1 MRENKVKTLWSK
13 GECAV
18 TGWLAIPSGLSAE
31 MMAQQDFDAVTVD
44 MQHGCADYS
53 DMLSML
59 QAISTTDK
67 TPFVR
72 VPWNDPAIIGRVLD
86 AGAFGVIVPMV
97 NTAAECRAF
106 VEACRYYPEG
116 GRSVGP
122 IRAGLYG
129 GADYFANANTT
140 VITMAM
146 IEHKDGVANLDE
158 ILATPG
164 LDSIFVGP
172 SDLAVSMGHT
182 PGFDPK
188 WDDVNE
194 TIALIADRCIK
205 AGVVPGIHVGSVE
218 YGQKMRDLGYKFIAY
233 LSDFRMLQIAYAR
246 ALPSFRAG
254 KPAPDAP

>member
-13 GECAV
+13 GETAI
-18 TGWLAIPSGLSAE
+18 TGWLAIPSSLSAE

-44 MQHGCADYS
+44 MQHGAADYA

-67 TPFVR
+67 TPMVR

-86 AGAFGVIVPMV
+86 AGAYGVICPMV
-97 NTAAECRAF
+97 NTAAECKAF

-129 GADYFANANTT
+129 GADYFPNANKTI
-140 VITMAM
+140 ITMAM
-146 IEHKDGVANLDE
+146 IEHKDGVANLDA

-164 LDSIFVGP
+164 LDAIFVGP
-172 SDLAVSMGHT
+172 SDLAVSMDHT

-188 WDDVNE
+188 WPDVKE
-194 TIALIADRCIK
+194 AIALIAERCNA
-205 AGVVPGIHVGSVE
+205 AGVVPGIHVGSVAAGE
-218 YGQKMRDLGYKFIAY
+218 EMRQLGYKFIAY
-233 LSDFRMLQIAYAR
+233 LSDFRMLQMAYAQ
-246 ALPSFRAG
+246 ALPALRAG
-254 KPAPDAP
+254 KPMPNVP